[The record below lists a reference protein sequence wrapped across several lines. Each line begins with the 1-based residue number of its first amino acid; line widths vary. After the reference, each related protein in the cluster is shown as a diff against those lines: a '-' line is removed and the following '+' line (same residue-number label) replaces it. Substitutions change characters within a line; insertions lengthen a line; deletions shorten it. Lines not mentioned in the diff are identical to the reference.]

1 MNKITKLFN
10 NQRMRSF
17 DEKTRTVEFIISDN
31 TTDRYGDIVNQD
43 WDLKNYWNNPVLL
56 WGHDPSQID
65 NVLGK
70 CLEINTQEEDD
81 RMLTTAKFQLA
92 EAGTSKGVDTVFKL
106 IQQGILRTV
115 SVGFIS
121 HEIAQAEN
129 QKGETQNI
137 LKGNELLEVSV
148 VPIPANPN
156 AIALSYEDGSLND
169 KDIKFM
175 EKSLENALTLVKK
188 SVYDKIEISK
198 NSKTQSQKKE
208 FQMTDEDVKKIV
220 EALMAELSPI
230 LSELKPKEDNKP
242 EGEKPEEDKK
252 PEEDTSDEKPTSE
265 TPTPNED
272 NGEDEEDEDKKPKAK
287 SKQIDDDGAFDE
299 NEELNEEQ
307 EKAFREELEKEY
319 QKQLTK

>member
-81 RMLTTAKFQLA
+81 RTLTTAKFQLA

-106 IQQGILRTV
+106 IQQGILKTV

-230 LSELKPKEDNKP
+230 LSELKPKEDKKP
-242 EGEKPEEDKK
+242 EDKPEE
-252 PEEDTSDEKPTSE
+252 TSDETPTSE
-265 TPTPNED
+265 TPNTDTDTEQ
-272 NGEDEEDEDKKPKAK
+272 GEDEEDEDKKPKAK
-287 SKQIDDDGAFDE
+287 SKQNDDDGAFDE

-319 QKQLTK
+319 QKQLTE

>member
-230 LSELKPKEDNKP
+230 LSELKPKED
-242 EGEKPEEDKK
+242 EKPEEK
-252 PEEDTSDEKPTSE
+252 PEDTSDETPTSE
-265 TPTPNED
+265 TPNTDTDTEQ
-272 NGEDEEDEDKKPKAK
+272 GEDEEDEDKKPKAK
-287 SKQIDDDGAFDE
+287 SKQNDDDGAFDE

-319 QKQLTK
+319 QKQLEK

>member
-81 RMLTTAKFQLA
+81 RTITTAKFQLA

-129 QKGETQNI
+129 QNGEAQNI

-208 FQMTDEDVKKIV
+208 FQMADEDVKKIV

-230 LSELKPKEDNKP
+230 LSELKPKED
-242 EGEKPEEDKK
+242 EKPEEK
-252 PEEDTSDEKPTSE
+252 PEETSDETPTSE
-265 TPTPNED
+265 TPTPDEQ
-272 NGEDEEDEDKKPKAK
+272 GEDEEDEDKKPKAK
-287 SKQIDDDGAFDE
+287 SKQNDDDGAFDE

>member
-156 AIALSYEDGSLND
+156 AIVLSYEDGSLND

-230 LSELKPKEDNKP
+230 LSELKPKED
-242 EGEKPEEDKK
+242 EKPEEK
-252 PEEDTSDEKPTSE
+252 PEDTSDETPTSE
-265 TPTPNED
+265 TPNTDTDTEQ
-272 NGEDEEDEDKKPKAK
+272 GEDEEDEDKKPKAK
-287 SKQIDDDGAFDE
+287 SKQNDDDGAFDE

-319 QKQLTK
+319 QKQLSK

>member
-208 FQMTDEDVKKIV
+208 FQMTDEDAKKIV

-230 LSELKPKEDNKP
+230 LSELKPKEDDKP
-242 EGEKPEEDKK
+242 E
-252 PEEDTSDEKPTSE
+252 
-265 TPTPNED
+265 
-272 NGEDEEDEDKKPKAK
+272 EDKKPKAK
-287 SKQIDDDGAFDE
+287 SKQNDDDGAFDE

>member
-92 EAGTSKGVDTVFKL
+92 EEGTSKGVDTVFKL

-137 LKGNELLEVSV
+137 LAGNELLEVSV

-230 LSELKPKEDNKP
+230 LSELKPKED
-242 EGEKPEEDKK
+242 EKPEEK
-252 PEEDTSDEKPTSE
+252 PEDTSDETPTSE
-265 TPTPNED
+265 TPNADTDTEQ
-272 NGEDEEDEDKKPKAK
+272 GEDEEDEDKKPKAK
-287 SKQIDDDGAFDE
+287 SKQNDDDGAFDK